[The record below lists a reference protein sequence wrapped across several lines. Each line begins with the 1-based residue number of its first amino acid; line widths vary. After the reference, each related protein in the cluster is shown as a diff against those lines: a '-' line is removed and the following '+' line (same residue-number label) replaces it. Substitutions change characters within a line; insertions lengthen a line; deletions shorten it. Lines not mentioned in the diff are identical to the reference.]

1 MNSWENFKKKLLSKK
16 TKPKI
21 KKQKKDI
28 RPGPNMVCLTNLHG
42 PGN

>member
-1 MNSWENFKKKLLSKK
+1 MGEFKKNKLLSKK

-21 KKQKKDI
+21 KKKIKEKDI